1 MKLSSFR
8 YIGPQCFKSMRNN
21 GWMTFAAVLTI
32 TIALFLGSFFWML
45 LQNIDANAVQVEDN
59 VRVVAYLD
67 YSVTSGQRL
76 GIEKELS
83 WIEGV
88 SKVEFVSKDEG
99 ILDLQERYNVEDLVA
114 SLGGV
119 NPLPDLFS
127 ITALD
132 PEQVTSIA
140 QAAALVEGVSEV
152 KYGAGTV
159 EKLFALTNTL
169 RKIGL
174 AIMALLAI
182 SGVVLIAMSTRLTI
196 QTRKKEIMIMKWV
209 GATNAFIRWP
219 FFLEGLLLG
228 LTGAGLALTL
238 VLALYGSAADYLAA
252 GLPFVKVLTLAEIWR
267 PAAAFTLG
275 SGLVLGAVGSSIP
288 LTRFLDV

>member
-1 MKLSSFR
+1 
-8 YIGPQCFKSMRNN
+8 MRNN

>member
-8 YIGPQCFKSMRNN
+8 YIGPQCWKSMRNN

-32 TIALFLGSFFWML
+32 AIALFLGAFFWML
-45 LQNIDANAVQVEDN
+45 LKNIDANAVAVEDN

-67 YSVTSGQRL
+67 YDVTTGEL
-76 GIEKELS
+76 PLIEKEIA
-83 WIEGV
+83 WIDGV
-88 SKVEFVSKDEG
+88 ADVAFVSKEEG
-99 ILDLQERYNVEDLVA
+99 ILDLQARYKADDLVE

-119 NPLPDLFS
+119 NPLPDLYS
-127 ITALD
+127 ITAAD
-132 PEQVTSIA
+132 PEHVQAIA
-140 QAAALVEGVSEV
+140 QAVALIDGVTEV

-169 RKIGL
+169 RQVGL
-174 AIMALLAI
+174 AIMGLLAVA
-182 SGVVLIAMSTRLTI
+182 GVVLIAMSTRLTI

-219 FFLEGLLLG
+219 FFLEGLVLGLVGAALALALG
-228 LTGAGLALTL
+228 LT
-238 VLALYGSAADYLAA
+238 LYGSAAEYLAMS
-252 GLPFVKVLTLAEIWR
+252 LPFAKVLTLAEIWR
-267 PAAAFTLG
+267 QATLFTLG